1 MGNKPVLHP
10 ISESKGEKPLGPQQL
25 RFVEEM
31 LIDPS
36 SVTKAA
42 KRAGYS
48 TYTAN
53 ESGGR
58 LMMDPRVRRAIQ
70 VAQDTRAEAI
80 GISKERVLQ
89 ELAKVAFAQLGEQV
103 KLTDDGD
110 IDMGSLKNTISEVAI
125 SATSGRNKSKTTT
138 VKTVKM
144 ADKVAALVK
153 LGQHLGMFKEQVEH
167 SGQVGL
173 LELINQSYHEEEV
186 LPVSSD

>member
-1 MGNKPVLHP
+1 MPQ
-10 ISESKGEKPLGPQQL
+10 EDRPLSVQQL

-31 LIDPS
+31 VADPS
-36 SVTKAA
+36 NVTKAA

-48 TYTAN
+48 IHTAN

-58 LMMDPRVRRAIQ
+58 NMMDPRIKRAIQ
-70 VAQDTRAEAI
+70 IAQDTRSAAI

-103 KLTDDGD
+103 KLTEDGD

-125 SATSGRNKSKTTT
+125 SATSGKNKSKTTT

-153 LGQHLGMFKEQVEH
+153 LGQHLGMFKTEVEH
-167 SGQVGL
+167 SGSVGL
-173 LELINQSYHEEEV
+173 LDLINDSYYEEPESV
-186 LPVSSD
+186 ISPE